1 VDSVAVPSLL
11 SEDAMSQHVSAS
23 FEDKT
28 TELLKTALVGLGS
41 LPTFEESVLQS
52 IVTAGALPDDHSKD
66 KEKEKAAADVR
77 VTKALF
83 AVTEHLKKEVVLP
96 MYELNRRL
104 TYRVE
109 AVRATH
115 KAQVD
120 VLEGNKPSTTSSII
134 YGMVITSIWLC
145 RVEWEDRSC
154 WPGG

>member
-1 VDSVAVPSLL
+1 
-11 SEDAMSQHVSAS
+11 MY
-23 FEDKT
+23 
-28 TELLKTALVGLGS
+28 
-41 LPTFEESVLQS
+41 
-52 IVTAGALPDDHSKD
+52 
-66 KEKEKAAADVR
+66 KAAADVR